1 MWVITF
7 FRTPKWYPHVQL
19 KIEDELGVKSTRS
32 LDILLN
38 HLNMGSCLVL
48 ITCILSRLNA
58 LWAFEFDKIIEAH
71 GSISFGI
78 L

>member
-1 MWVITF
+1 
-7 FRTPKWYPHVQL
+7 
-19 KIEDELGVKSTRS
+19 

-48 ITCILSRLNA
+48 ITCILSRLNS

-71 GSISFGI
+71 GLVSFGR